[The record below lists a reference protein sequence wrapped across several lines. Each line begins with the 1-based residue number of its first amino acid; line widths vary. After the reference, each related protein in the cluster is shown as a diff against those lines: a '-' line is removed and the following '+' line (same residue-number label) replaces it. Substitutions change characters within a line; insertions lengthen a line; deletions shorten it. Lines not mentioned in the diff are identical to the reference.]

1 METKKMSL
9 ATVAGKLS
17 RAEMK
22 NVMAGLEDMAVDDGG
37 GVIAGAGYKCCWEGT
52 NNCSVCA
59 AGWTCT
65 KGAVAVKC

>member
-22 NVMAGLEDMAVDDGG
+22 NVMAG
-37 GVIAGAGYKCCWEGT
+37 
-52 NNCSVCA
+52 
-59 AGWTCT
+59 
-65 KGAVAVKC
+65 AVALEVDGDFKCAPNGEACPSPDGPIDGCCGTCKKSASGVKACYPS

>member
-22 NVMAGLEDMAVDDGG
+22 NVMAGNSSFEDTGDETIECNDTCLTTADCPLDRKCTTGTCGG
-37 GVIAGAGYKCCWEGT
+37 KSIKACFLY
-52 NNCSVCA
+52 
-59 AGWTCT
+59 
-65 KGAVAVKC
+65 